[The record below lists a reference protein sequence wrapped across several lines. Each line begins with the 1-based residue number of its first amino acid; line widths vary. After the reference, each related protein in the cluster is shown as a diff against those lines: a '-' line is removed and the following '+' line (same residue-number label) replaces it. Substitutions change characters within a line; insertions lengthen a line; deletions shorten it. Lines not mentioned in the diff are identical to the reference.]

1 MRAILAGMVIL
12 GFAITADA
20 AQQPK
25 KADINA
31 DKLVGKWAPL
41 GIGGKP
47 ELKLTEEFMG
57 DGKFAFGGLKGTY
70 KVEGSTLSIT
80 YDVGG
85 TLQRK
90 ISKLTD
96 KEVVYG
102 SGKAAITYKKVK

>member
-1 MRAILAGMVIL
+1 MRAILAGLVAL

-25 KADINA
+25 ANIDA
-31 DKLVGKWAPL
+31 AKLVGKWAPI
-41 GIGGKP
+41 GFGGKP
-47 ELKLTEEFMG
+47 ELKLAEEFTA
-57 DGKFAFGGLKGTY
+57 DGKHNFGGLKGTY
-70 KVEGSTLSIT
+70 KVEGSTLTIT

-102 SGKAAITYKKVK
+102 TGKAASVYKKVK